1 MLMLTRKVGEKIRI
15 GNDIELVVTKI
26 SGSRVTLGVTAPRD
40 VRIVR
45 SELKPLE
52 LLDHDYHD
60 PSQEHELAF
69 AVAQPAA

>member
-15 GNDIELVVTKI
+15 GHDIELVVARI

-52 LLDHDYHD
+52 LLDQDN
-60 PSQEHELAF
+60 PGTSHEVAQAL
-69 AVAQPAA
+69 AQPAA